1 MAELNLNRI
10 KDNGDSKRIFL
21 VDKYI
26 CNFIAT
32 EWFSGDISE
41 RELAR
46 TFGIHPNL
54 IRKIKAED
62 GYKIPTSTL
71 AIICFYKG
79 IKVSDFFKILEEKY
93 GHKINDDIILKSKI
107 KSE

>member
-1 MAELNLNRI
+1 MAKVNLNTI
-10 KDNGDSKRIFL
+10 KNTGDNKRIFL

-32 EWFSGDISE
+32 EWFSRDISE

-79 IKVSDFFKILEEKY
+79 VNVSDFFKILESKY
-93 GHKINDDIILKSKI
+93 GDKINDDIILKSKDV
-107 KSE
+107 